1 MQTTPVIEHGK
12 YSPDEW
18 FLCHLVDGSWRAV
31 VASLL
36 LELDMRW
43 PESVAQDSTPVE
55 KVFLH
60 ELQVCRGAK
69 VCRCR
74 EVEMGFAL
82 EKDEGAD
89 SQSALG

>member
-1 MQTTPVIEHGK
+1 MQTTPVTEHGK

-60 ELQVCRGAK
+60 ELPVKLMMRSLAGER
-69 VCRCR
+69 RCGG
-74 EVEMGFAL
+74 VV
-82 EKDEGAD
+82 K
-89 SQSALG
+89 

>member
-1 MQTTPVIEHGK
+1 MQKTPVTEHGK

-36 LELDMRW
+36 SELDMRW

-60 ELQVCRGAK
+60 ELQVKLMMRKLVGER
-69 VCRCR
+69 RCGG
-74 EVEMGFAL
+74 VV
-82 EKDEGAD
+82 K
-89 SQSALG
+89 